1 MRTGLQI
8 FIDKKIGPA
17 FNLILYTFVRITGKI
32 LRIDHRLDK
41 PFKRI
46 VICKY
51 KGLGSIVQAS
61 ALISTL
67 KKNYPDAEIRFLSTT
82 GNKGILD
89 FYRNYIN
96 DDILIDDGSAFKLF
110 KTTFSAILKLWK
122 FKPEI
127 FIDLEVYSNFSTFI
141 CTISAAKNRFGF
153 YKSDK
158 DYRTGLFTHLMYYN
172 IKAPLSEIYLQMA
185 RLLPINQIDHKLIFP
200 ESNSET
206 ELHLTQILTADG
218 YAGQEF
224 IVINPNASD
233 LRLERRWPKNSYS
246 EIIKQLRIKF
256 PEISIILVGN
266 KAETAYVNSI
276 HNDFST
282 DNFIINSSGKL
293 SLAELVTLIS
303 KAKIV
308 ITNDTGPLHI
318 SLSLNKTTIGLFG
331 PCSPSQYGQMET
343 CTPIY
348 ENVYCSPCV
357 HEFMQPPCNGDN
369 QCMKNISVNQVM
381 STIEKL
387 ICNEKPV
394 AKESLINY
402 QTNNKALGYIQ
413 NRN

>member
-17 FNLILYTFVRITGKI
+17 FNIVLYVFVRITGKI
-32 LRIDHRLDK
+32 LKIDHRLDK

-61 ALISTL
+61 ALIATL
-67 KKNYPDAEIRFLSTT
+67 KKNYPDAEIRFLSTK

-89 FYRNYIN
+89 FYRNYIH
-96 DDILIDDGSAFKLF
+96 DDILIDDSSAFKLF
-110 KTTFSAILKLWK
+110 KTTISTILELWK

-141 CTISAAKNRFGF
+141 CTISAAKNRFGY

-158 DYRTGLFTHLMYYN
+158 DYRTGLFTHLMYFN

-185 RLLPINQIDHKLIFP
+185 RLLPIKQIDHKLIYLQT
-200 ESNSET
+200 STET
-206 ELHLTQILTADG
+206 EQNSNQLLIADG
-218 YAGQEF
+218 HCGLEF

-233 LRLERRWPKNSYS
+233 LRLERRWPKNSYI
-246 EIIKQLRIKF
+246 EIIRQIRIKF
-256 PEISIILVGN
+256 PEMSIILVGN
-266 KAETAYVNSI
+266 KTEKEYVNSI
-276 HNDFST
+276 YSEFSS
-282 DNFIINSSGKL
+282 DKSIINTAGKL
-293 SLAELVTLIS
+293 NLAELVATIT

-318 SLSLNKTTIGLFG
+318 SLSLNKSTIGLFG
-331 PCSPSQYGQMET
+331 PCSPAQYGQMET
-343 CTPIY
+343 CFPLY

-357 HEFMQPPCNGDN
+357 HEFIQPPCHGDN
-369 QCMKNISVNQVM
+369 QCMKNISVLQVM
-381 STIEKL
+381 TSIEKL
-387 ICNEKPV
+387 LGNGKPIQ
-394 AKESLINY
+394 KEPHINY
-402 QTNNKALGYIQ
+402 QTSDKALGYIQ